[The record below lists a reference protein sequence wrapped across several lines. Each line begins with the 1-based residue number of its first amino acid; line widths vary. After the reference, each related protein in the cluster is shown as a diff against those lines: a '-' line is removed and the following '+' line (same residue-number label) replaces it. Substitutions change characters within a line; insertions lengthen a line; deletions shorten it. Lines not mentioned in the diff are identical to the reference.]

1 MSDPNRERLLELLV
15 KFSYVEGEVT
25 LASGRKSNFY
35 VDCRQTVLRAEGH
48 QYTGRV
54 FLDIIRS
61 QFPTA
66 RAVGGVV
73 LGACP
78 IASAVSM
85 QSALDGAPLPA
96 FYLRKEPKG
105 HGMGKLLEGPV
116 AAGTPVVV
124 VEDVV
129 TTGGSTLKAIE
140 SARAEGLHVL
150 GVVALVDR
158 EENEAAATL
167 SAQLPF
173 FAVFTRTDIMAAGAA
188 ASADAA
194 RRNS

>member
-1 MSDPNRERLLELLV
+1 MSNNDRKQLLDLLIRH
-15 KFSYVEGEVT
+15 SYVKGEVT
-25 LASGRKSNFY
+25 LASGKKSNFY

-48 QYTGRV
+48 VAVGRV
-54 FLDIIRS
+54 FHDMITEH
-61 QFPTA
+61 FPSA
-66 RAVGGVV
+66 QAVGGVV

-78 IASAVSM
+78 IASSVSM
-85 QSALDGAPLPA
+85 QSALAGRPIAA

-116 AAGTPVVV
+116 APGTKVVV

-129 TTGGSTLKAIE
+129 TTGGSTLKAVE
-140 SARAEGLHVL
+140 GARAEGLEVL

-173 FAVFTRTDIMAAGAA
+173 LAVFRKSDILSAQGADD
-188 ASADAA
+188 SE
-194 RRNS
+194 

>member
-1 MSDPNRERLLELLV
+1 MSDPNREKLLELLV
-15 KFSYVEGEVT
+15 KYSYVEGEVT
-25 LASGRKSNFY
+25 LASGKKSNFY

-48 QYTGRV
+48 LFTGRV
-54 FLDIIRS
+54 FLDIIRRE
-61 QFPTA
+61 FPSA

-78 IASAVSM
+78 IASAVSL
-85 QSALDGAPLPA
+85 QSAAEGTPLPA

-105 HGMGKLLEGPV
+105 HGMGRLLEGPV
-116 AAGTPVVV
+116 TQGTPVVV

-140 SARAEGLHVL
+140 SARSEGLEVV

-158 EENEAAATL
+158 EENEASATL

-173 FAVFTRTDIMAAGAA
+173 VAVFTRTDIMAAGAA
-188 ASADAA
+188 